1 MRINE
6 EKITIIQDMSKNSY
20 NLDGPIPSQGGNFAI
35 SIQRTGYEEN
45 GKKYYIKRK
54 NGFGFMLNITIDG
67 EGYYRV
73 NENEY
78 YPKKGDIIFTP
89 LSEKQE
95 IYSISDK
102 WTIFFVHFSGDIVQN
117 VFQEVFNSCR
127 YLIHDA
133 DINKMS
139 ELFTRLHNEV
149 NTIGGSSLDAS
160 SICYELLM
168 EVVKASNKQK
178 MNAYPFPIISALSFI
193 NNNYFK
199 QISIDD
205 IVLSSNLSKY
215 YFCHLFKKY
224 LNTTPYDYLSKLRL
238 KYSIDYLLTSDMKL
252 YEIAEK
258 VGIDSE
264 KNLIRLFRKYLD
276 TTPKKYKM
284 DALTKE

>member
-1 MRINE
+1 
-6 EKITIIQDMSKNSY
+6 
-20 NLDGPIPSQGGNFAI
+20 
-35 SIQRTGYEEN
+35 
-45 GKKYYIKRK
+45 
-54 NGFGFMLNITIDG
+54 
-67 EGYYRV
+67 
-73 NENEY
+73 
-78 YPKKGDIIFTP
+78 
-89 LSEKQE
+89 
-95 IYSISDK
+95 
-102 WTIFFVHFSGDIVQN
+102 
-117 VFQEVFNSCR
+117 
-127 YLIHDA
+127 
-133 DINKMS
+133 
-139 ELFTRLHNEV
+139 
-149 NTIGGSSLDAS
+149 
-160 SICYELLM
+160 
-168 EVVKASNKQK
+168 

-284 DALTKE
+284 DALIKE